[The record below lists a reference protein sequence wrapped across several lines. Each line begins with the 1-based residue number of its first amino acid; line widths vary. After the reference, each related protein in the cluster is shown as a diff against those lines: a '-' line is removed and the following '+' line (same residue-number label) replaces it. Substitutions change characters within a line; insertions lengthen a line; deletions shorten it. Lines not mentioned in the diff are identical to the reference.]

1 MLCLSIPA
9 AGADDAEDANAD
21 IDIEAEHWVFVPEA
35 VLGQNALT
43 PPYPV
48 PTSKVVIIGIT
59 LYNLENSK
67 AADADDFSA
76 AERGACGAC

>member
-35 VLGQNALT
+35 SLGQNALT
-43 PPYPV
+43 PPCL
-48 PTSKVVIIGIT
+48 PTRSSSSSTSSSPSLPTYTWIVKIFFFW
-59 LYNLENSK
+59 LLL
-67 AADADDFSA
+67 
-76 AERGACGAC
+76 